1 MDIKESAKYW
11 LEVLDPNLSTIEI
24 SEYCIKVNLK
34 KWNNP
39 TGRVHIHTDS
49 LMNAILKLSKAVL
62 EGDK

>member
-39 TGRVHIHTDS
+39 TGRVYIHTDS
-49 LMNAILKLSKAVL
+49 LMNAIS
-62 EGDK
+62 